1 MVCSQKLTRDLRSGY
16 LSQVQDVD
24 FSAKVVGFRMTCGLM
39 SVNLVRIVQVG
50 GWFETFG
57 TDLCILGMI

>member
-1 MVCSQKLTRDLRSGY
+1 MHIWPKA
-16 LSQVQDVD
+16 VD
-24 FSAKVVGFRMTCGLM
+24 FYAKVVGFRMTCGLM